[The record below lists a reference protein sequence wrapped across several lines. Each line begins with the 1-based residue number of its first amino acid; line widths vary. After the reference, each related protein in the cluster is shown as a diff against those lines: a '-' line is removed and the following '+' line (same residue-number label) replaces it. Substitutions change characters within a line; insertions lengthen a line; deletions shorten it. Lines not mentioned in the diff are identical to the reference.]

1 MPTVLPIFA
10 QAAKS
15 ADTMRVVL
23 WVGLLIGALMVLGA
37 VIMVVRTKILVKE
50 TGSNKSAGPLEDL
63 RRMRETGAISE
74 AEFSAAKAKIAA
86 RLRGEGNPLET
97 RVTPQKTGNKPRS

>member
-1 MPTVLPIFA
+1 MPTALLILA
-10 QAAKS
+10 QSNKS

-37 VIMVVRTKILVKE
+37 VIMVIRTKILVKE

-63 RRMRETGAISE
+63 RRMRDTGAISE
-74 AEFSAAKAKIAA
+74 AEFSAAKAKVAA
-86 RLRGEGNPLET
+86 RLRGGGNPPET
-97 RVTPQKTGNKPRS
+97 RTTAQKTGNKPGS